1 MFKPREAV
9 LHTKEYHPPLGG
21 RIGLR
26 MDFNENTAGC
36 SPRVLQKLREID
48 SELLAKY
55 PERESVEASVA
66 EYLGLA
72 ANQVL
77 LTNGVDEGIHLL
89 CQTYIDPGDEALIA
103 VPTFSMYEV
112 YASAAAAKVI
122 TVQCAGGAPRSADPR
137 SGAANVGLSSDVTT
151 TNVGAAPFPFRGGC
165 AEDFTYPLDRVLAAI
180 TPRTRFIA
188 VATPNNPTG
197 TVVSEDAIIA
207 LCQAAPQAAVLI
219 DEAYFDFYG
228 KTVLPLIGKYPNL
241 FVSRTF
247 SKAHGLAGLRAGV
260 LAGTA
265 EQMRMV
271 RRVSSPYNV
280 NAVALALLPE
290 ALADREYMNTY
301 VAEVKR
307 GRERLQREFES
318 LGIKCWPSEANFVL
332 AYFGEMRKE
341 FVAAMKQRGILV
353 RDRNSDPGCAGCVR
367 ITAGSEVQMDIV
379 IEALRRS
386 VEDIRAKA
394 EVAK

>member
-1 MFKPREAV
+1 MLEPREAV
-9 LHTKEYHPPLGG
+9 LNTKEYHPPLGG
-21 RIGLR
+21 RVGLR
-26 MDFNENTAGC
+26 MDFNENTSGC

-55 PERESVEASVA
+55 PERESVEAVVA
-66 EYLGLA
+66 QHLGLDA
-72 ANQVL
+72 AQVV

-122 TVQCAGGAPRSADPR
+122 TVQCEGGASPSAGPP
-137 SGAANVGLSSDVTT
+137 SGAANAGVL
-151 TNVGAAPFPFRGGC
+151 R
-165 AEDFTYPLDRVLAAI
+165 DFAYPLDRVLAAI

-197 TVVSEDAIIA
+197 TVVSEDAIVA
-207 LCQAAPQAAVLI
+207 LCEAAPQAAVLV

-228 KTVLPLIGKYPNL
+228 KTVLPLIGKYSNI

-260 LAGTA
+260 LAGTS

-290 ALADREYMNTY
+290 ALADRDYMNGY
-301 VAEVKR
+301 VEQVKR
-307 GRERLQREFES
+307 TRERLQDEFTA
-318 LGIKCWPSEANFVL
+318 LGIKCWPSEANFLL
-332 AYFGEMRKE
+332 AYFGEMRKD
-341 FVAAMKQRGILV
+341 FVAAMKRRGILV

-367 ITAGSEVQMDIV
+367 ITCGRDYQMDAV
-379 IEALRRS
+379 IEALRNS
-386 VEDIRAKA
+386 IEEIRAKT
-394 EVAK
+394 EVVR